1 MGKTVTSY
9 PPTRGE
15 NSLRASKGQSCPG
28 GLSLVCGLGKPNRER
43 QEKQAAEIRH
53 ASRQQRGRGGARTL
67 SRVFPLLRSAGGQT
81 SGPRFA
87 VMTSSKLGRGG
98 AVGWPQAQRC
108 QEFPEL
114 SRVSRFPFWA
124 SIPSEQKRNRDP
136 SPLCLHSLGR
146 RRKQRGP
153 QINTRRSRPASR

>member
-15 NSLRASKGQSCPG
+15 NSLESIKGAELPQRFIFGLRA
-28 GLSLVCGLGKPNRER
+28 GKTKQGKAGEAGRRDKAR
-43 QEKQAAEIRH
+43 Q
-53 ASRQQRGRGGARTL
+53 RQQRGRGGASTL
-67 SRVFPLLRSAGGQT
+67 SRVFPLLRSTGGQT

-108 QEFPEL
+108 QELPEL

-124 SIPSEQKRNRDP
+124 SIP
-136 SPLCLHSLGR
+136 
-146 RRKQRGP
+146 
-153 QINTRRSRPASR
+153 